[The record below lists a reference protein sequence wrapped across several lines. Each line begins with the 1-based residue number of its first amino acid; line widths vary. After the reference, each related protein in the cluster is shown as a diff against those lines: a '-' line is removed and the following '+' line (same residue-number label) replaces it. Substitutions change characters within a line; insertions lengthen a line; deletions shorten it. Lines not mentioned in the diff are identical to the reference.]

1 MRMGINMSKI
11 EKVKRPANTVVTVPK
26 KAAVFDFDKAF
37 GGKKLKDAKKEEFY
51 SEVFLLLQSGLDLKG
66 SIEIFTNQQTNEDLR
81 NLFNGIEEKL
91 IKGNSFS
98 EALRQYPDFSAYEY
112 YSIKI
117 GEESGQLLEV
127 LSELGDYYQRKM
139 KQQKQLVS
147 AFSYPTVILLTAIV
161 AVGFMMNFIVPMFAD
176 AFKRFNTNL
185 PALTLFIVKLS
196 SGFRHY
202 WWLIVILLAGAVLAV
217 YSLQKIEGVRIWI
230 SEKIVHIPLFG
241 ILLQKIYL
249 ARFCQ
254 SMALMVTARTPLI
267 VSLDLVGKMVG
278 YLPLERAL
286 KEVSQE
292 IYKGKMLNEAMV
304 SKPLFDQRMVSLIKV
319 GEETNKLEVIFKK
332 LYEQYSEEADHR
344 TTLMNSMLE
353 PILIVV
359 VGALVAVIL
368 IAMYLPMFKIGNAMV

>member
-1 MRMGINMSKI
+1 MGIEMSKI
-11 EKVKRPANTVVTVPK
+11 EKVKRSVISVGAVPK
-26 KAAVFDFDKAF
+26 STTTFDLGKALAA
-37 GGKKLKDAKKEEFY
+37 KKLKDVKKEEFY
-51 SEVFLLLQSGLDLKG
+51 SEVFLLLQSGLDLKR
-66 SIEIFTNQQTNEDLR
+66 SIEIFTNQQTTENVR
-81 NLFNGIEEKL
+81 KLFGEIEEKL
-91 IKGNSFS
+91 IKGSSFS
-98 EALRQYPDFSAYEY
+98 EALRHFSDFSAYEY

-127 LSELGDYYQRKM
+127 LSELGSFYQRKM

-147 AFSYPTVILLTAIV
+147 AFTYPSVILMTAII

-176 AFKRFNTNL
+176 AFKRFNSDL
-185 PALTLFIVKLS
+185 PGLTQFIVNLS
-196 SGFRHY
+196 AGFRHY
-202 WWLIVILLAGAVLAV
+202 WWLILIILAGIGLVL
-217 YSLQKIEGVRIWI
+217 YSLQKIREVRVWV
-230 SEKIVHIPLFG
+230 SERIIHIPLFG

-286 KEVSQE
+286 KEVSLD
-292 IYKGKMLNEAMV
+292 IYKGKMLNEAMD

-319 GEETNKLEVIFKK
+319 GEETNKLDVIFKK
-332 LYEQYSEEADHR
+332 LYEQYSGEADHR
-344 TTLMNSMLE
+344 TTMMNALLE

-359 VGALVAVIL
+359 VGVLVAVIL
-368 IAMYLPMFKIGNAMV
+368 IAMYLPMFKIGNSMI